1 MNTEERLVYMRNY
14 QRNRYATDAA
24 YRAAQIIRTNR
35 IHFLNRL
42 SRTLMNKINNT
53 HPKRVLKEYR
63 KIYRKC
69 QPGM

>member
-1 MNTEERLVYMRNY
+1 MNTAERLMYMRNY
-14 QRNRYATDAA
+14 QKNRYANDAT

-42 SRTLMNKINNT
+42 SRTLMNKINKT
-53 HPKRVLKEYR
+53 HPKKVLKEYR